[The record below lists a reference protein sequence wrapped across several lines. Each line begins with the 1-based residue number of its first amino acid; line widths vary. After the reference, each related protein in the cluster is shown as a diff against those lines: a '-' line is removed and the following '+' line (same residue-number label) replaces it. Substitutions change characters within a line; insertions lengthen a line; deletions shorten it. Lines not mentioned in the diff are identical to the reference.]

1 MSMKISILRL
11 TLATIATMAELCR
24 ADVPV
29 SCIKP
34 QLSTTTGV
42 ERGEEVSLDED
53 VSQLA
58 DKDTHFFGL
67 RACSEKVTV
76 VNEETGE
83 TTEEKGRLVSVQLYL
98 KNDKTDELIAMDP
111 VGPTLDEDAVICVKK
126 KLEFGHY
133 FVD

>member
-1 MSMKISILRL
+1 MNACSAKIS
-11 TLATIATMAELCR
+11 
-24 ADVPV
+24 VY
-29 SCIKP
+29 
-34 QLSTTTGV
+34 
-42 ERGEEVSLDED
+42 DE
-53 VSQLA
+53 A
-58 DKDTHFFGL
+58 
-67 RACSEKVTV
+67 
-76 VNEETGE
+76 TGE